1 MNRKKIAVRRK
12 QMNVLVINC
21 GSSSLKY
28 QLINSDTEAVLAK
41 GLCERIGI
49 DGRLVYQLAG
59 HDKEITEAPMPTH
72 KEGIQMVLDALVN
85 PKTGAVKSLS
95 EIDAVGHRV
104 VHGGEKFAQSVVLNE
119 EVLAKVEECNELAP
133 LHNPANLIGIRVC
146 QELMPG
152 VPMVGVFDTAFH
164 QTMPQKAYLY
174 GLPYEYYEK
183 YKVRRYGF
191 HGTSHSFVSKHVAE
205 FLGKDLNDSKI
216 IVAHLGNGASISAVL
231 NGKCVDTSMGL
242 TPLEG
247 LVMGTRS
254 GDIDPAIMEF
264 IAKKENLD
272 IAGVMNVLNKKSGV
286 QGISGLSSDFR
297 DLEEGMEAGNE
308 RATAAIEV
316 FSYRVAKYIGSYV
329 AAMNG
334 VDVIAFT
341 AGIGENAPI
350 VRSKVLA
357 YLGYLGIT
365 VDEEANGKRGDDIVI
380 STPDSKVTVCVIP
393 TNEELAIAR
402 ETVALVK

>member
-191 HGTSHSFVSKHVAE
+191 HGTSHSFVSKRLAE
-205 FLGKDLNDSKI
+205 FLNLDYNNSRL

-231 NGKCVDTSMGL
+231 DGKCVDTSMGL

-272 IAGVMNVLNKKSGV
+272 IDGIMDVLNKKSGV
-286 QGISGLSSDFR
+286 EGLSGVSSDFR
-297 DLEEGMEAGNE
+297 DLEAAYHEGNP
-308 RATAAIEV
+308 RAIAACEV
-316 FSYRVAKYIGSYV
+316 FAYRVAKYIGAYV

-334 VDVIAFT
+334 VDAIAFT
-341 AGIGENAPI
+341 AGIGENTSFI
-350 VRSKVLA
+350 REKILA
-357 YLGYLGIT
+357 YFGYLGIT
-365 VDEEANGKRGDDIVI
+365 MDKEANMVRGEDKII
-380 STPDSKVTVCVIP
+380 STPDSKVTVCIIP

-402 ETVALVK
+402 ETVALVG